1 MQIESNETPS
11 LVAGVTREYL
21 LHHKVCP
28 SGLDPSGALH
38 IVVVATA
45 PKALREAIGEL
56 AAAYKRLAIIDEVSI
71 TEVER
76 LIERLTTESDRSL
89 ELASADAYADDFT
102 TDVRDLANRLRSCA
116 T

>member
-28 SGLDPSGALH
+28 RGLDSSGAL
-38 IVVVATA
+38 IVATA
-45 PKALREAIGEL
+45 PNALREAIGEL

-76 LIERLTTESDRSL
+76 LIERLTTESDRSI

-102 TDVRDLANRLRSCA
+102 TDVRDLANRRRSCA